1 MRSTGQFPL
10 AFAQVMRYTR
20 CILGGGI
27 LALANA
33 ADSTIAEDLKSM
45 TFLKNTWY
53 VAAQASELGAEI
65 ITRKICNEQIALFR
79 KESGDVAAIQDR
91 CPHRFVPLSMGKRIG
106 DTVQCA
112 YHGLRFDGSGACVEA
127 PHDDDSQKARACIK
141 GYAVVE
147 RHKWVWLWLGDAAD
161 ANPDL
166 IPNFGFFDDEEKFA
180 CVQGYSYLKGNYQLI
195 SDNLLDLSHIHYLHP
210 GIHEGSNF
218 EDFDNKVKREG
229 DTVWSM
235 LDRPHYHID
244 AAKRPMF
251 GLGEGPEDVEGQG
264 HSRWDAPGVLFVD
277 TAFWDHG
284 KTIDDGYRTP
294 NAHLITPETETTSHY
309 FWGAGR
315 TYMRDVAQV
324 SELTAATMKNVFETQ
339 DGPMVEA
346 QQRDM
351 GESTDFFGHKPI
363 ILKADAAGVL
373 ARRIMAQKIRAEAGL
388 AEVAEA
394 AE

>member
-1 MRSTGQFPL
+1 
-10 AFAQVMRYTR
+10 
-20 CILGGGI
+20 
-27 LALANA
+27 
-33 ADSTIAEDLKSM
+33 M

-53 VAAQASELGAEI
+53 VAANAYELDEPMV
-65 ITRKICNEQIALFR
+65 TRKICNEQIVIFRNSDGSVSALH
-79 KESGDVAAIQDR
+79 DR
-91 CPHRFVPLSMGKRIG
+91 CPHRFVPLSMGKRVG
-106 DTVQCA
+106 DTLQCG

-127 PHDDDSQKARACIK
+127 PHDDDNQRTRACVK
-141 GYAVVE
+141 GYAAVE
-147 RHKWVWLWLGDAAD
+147 RHKVIWLWLGEASQ

-166 IPNFGFFDDEEKFA
+166 IPDFGFLNDESEYTCA
-180 CVQGYSYLKGNYQLI
+180 QGYSYIKGNYQLI

-210 GIHEGSNF
+210 GIHEGSSF
-218 EDFDNKVKREG
+218 EDFINKVKREG

-235 LDRPHYHID
+235 LDRPHYHVD

-251 GLGEGPEDVEGQG
+251 GMDGDAEDVEGQG
-264 HSRWDAPGVLFVD
+264 HARWDAPGVLFVD

-284 KTIDDGYRTP
+284 KKYGDGWNTP

-309 FWGAGR
+309 FWAAGR
-315 TYMRDVAQV
+315 NFMHDNPQV
-324 SELTAATMKNVFETQ
+324 TEMTAATMKNVFETQ

-351 GESTDFFGHKPI
+351 GLSTDFLKHNPI

-373 ARRIMAQKIRAEAGL
+373 ARRIMQQRLKAERQQAEAG
-388 AEVAEA
+388 EGVAVA